1 MPPIADSGPID
12 ALYRD
17 VILDHYRRPRGRS
30 PLASPHGSATVSNP
44 VCGDQSRVE
53 VTLREG
59 RIDQVSVRSRGCS
72 LCVAS
77 GSIMSERVQGARPSA
92 AAALHASL
100 HKLVEG
106 GEADPGL
113 DPRLLAFSGVGRFP
127 GRRRCATLAWEA
139 LEGALAEAGDPPR

>member
-1 MPPIADSGPID
+1 MSPIADAGPID

-17 VILDHYRRPRGRS
+17 VILEHFRRPRFRS
-30 PLASPHGSATVSNP
+30 PLASPEGSATALNP

-53 VTLREG
+53 VAMREG
-59 RIDQVSVRSRGCS
+59 RIDQISARSRGCS

-77 GSIMSERVQGARPSA
+77 GSIMSELVLGAEPSA

-100 HKLVEG
+100 RQLVESG
-106 GEADPGL
+106 QADPDL
-113 DPRLLAFSGVGRFP
+113 DERLRAFSGVGRFP

-139 LEGALAEAGDPPR
+139 LEAALSEATRPPH